1 LPEIKKENKKIISSF
16 SNLRIYL
23 TDSYPESIDIFQKLS
38 DAVNLVDS
46 KYCVIC
52 ADDDFVTIKGINES
66 VDFLENHKDFSVAH
80 GYYISFDIKS
90 VRRKTQKFYWRVIY
104 NHKSNTFED
113 TESRLKEH
121 LSNYPLPTL
130 YAVHRTNLL
139 KLIFNETI
147 KFSDDVHFGEL
158 LSSMLT
164 LVYGKMKCLDVL
176 YMARDG
182 SSHETGTLPGFSTF
196 MKEGIYECKYEI
208 FKNNIAFHLNKN
220 SLGGIEESKK
230 VVDEGMSAHLVKF
243 GYDTNPRGILRQKI
257 RGGKN
262 ILSKQ
267 LREITLKMPDWVYE
281 DIRPLYRRSFFYDGP
296 KPDEKLY
303 HMDDPSSKYYED
315 FDKIRSHVLK
325 FHSKV

>member
-1 LPEIKKENKKIISSF
+1 MDVTDKIKIIIPTHNRREHLKRILSYYNKRGPGLEIIVADSSLPEIKKENKKIISSF

-164 LVYGKMKCLDVL
+164 LVYGKMKC
-176 YMARDG
+176 
-182 SSHETGTLPGFSTF
+182 
-196 MKEGIYECKYEI
+196 
-208 FKNNIAFHLNKN
+208 
-220 SLGGIEESKK
+220 
-230 VVDEGMSAHLVKF
+230 
-243 GYDTNPRGILRQKI
+243 
-257 RGGKN
+257 
-262 ILSKQ
+262 
-267 LREITLKMPDWVYE
+267 
-281 DIRPLYRRSFFYDGP
+281 
-296 KPDEKLY
+296 
-303 HMDDPSSKYYED
+303 
-315 FDKIRSHVLK
+315 
-325 FHSKV
+325 